1 MLTVGLDL
9 FDGLPSGFAVTDSA
23 LSGLTTVNSATIGV
37 ALAAGIAGML
47 AFETRA
53 GAAVGV
59 AISVT
64 TIPAA
69 AYLGVAAGVGEL
81 DKAWGA
87 LGVLA
92 VNVLLL
98 LVGGTVT
105 LLVQRWAAQRQGT
118 TKAISSR

>member
-1 MLTVGLDL
+1 
-9 FDGLPSGFAVTDSA
+9 
-23 LSGLTTVNSATIGV
+23 
-37 ALAAGIAGML
+37 
-47 AFETRA
+47 
-53 GAAVGV
+53 
-59 AISVT
+59 
-64 TIPAA
+64 
-69 AYLGVAAGVGEL
+69 VGEL

-92 VNVLLL
+92 VNVVLL